1 MTTPSWGEE
10 LMKLTRSQACLPDRG
25 RTPRSHW
32 CELEFPMASSPGT
45 AMVMGMSSLEWK
57 VCQGAAPSDALW
69 ALRSFVASSL
79 SEITLS
85 MVAPGAMK
93 NRVAGGLMANRREE
107 ALPK

>member
-1 MTTPSWGEE
+1 
-10 LMKLTRSQACLPDRG
+10 
-25 RTPRSHW
+25 
-32 CELEFPMASSPGT
+32 
-45 AMVMGMSSLEWK
+45 MVMGMSSLEWK

-107 ALPK
+107 ALPKEGVALSDSPPKA